1 MEAVE
6 TLLSRPRQADGP
18 DPAVD
23 EEISASGRSISA
35 SLLRHVGEI
44 ARECDAR
51 AVFVYVDAL
60 AHADFDLPENGLEV
74 IYVTRTPAE
83 EEIQERLGHHYLHV
97 PDVPLTRIGR
107 IKIAVLL
114 AAYRGL
120 IRKDDTIVFLSGV
133 AGSGVLDTLS
143 ILQIGREFE
152 LFLVPEST
160 DPLSPQVRPEVL
172 EQVLDVATDLGREGR
187 EGKPVGA
194 LFVVGDTD
202 RVLSLSRQ
210 LILNPFHGYPPE
222 RRNILDPSLEE
233 TVKELAAIDGAFLI
247 RENGVIESAG
257 TYLKITTQSGVELP
271 PGLGARHLAAAAI
284 TDVSDAVAITVSEST
299 GTVTVFRQGK
309 VVIELEQ
316 TRSRLPRRR

>member
-6 TLLSRPRQADGP
+6 TRLTMPGGPGP
-18 DPAVD
+18 DPDD
-23 EEISASGRSISA
+23 EILANGRAISG
-35 SLLRHVGEI
+35 SLLNHVGAI
-44 ARECDAR
+44 ARECNASTL
-51 AVFVYVDAL
+51 FVYVDAL
-60 AHADFDLPENGLEV
+60 AGAEFDLPESDLEV

-83 EEIQERLGHHYLHV
+83 DEHQERLGHHFLHV

-114 AAYRGL
+114 AVYRGL
-120 IRKDDTIVFLSGV
+120 IRKNDTIVFLSGV

-143 ILQIGREFE
+143 ILQVGRELE
-152 LFLVPEST
+152 LFLVPESAES
-160 DPLSPQVRPEVL
+160 LSPQVRPEVL
-172 EQVLDVATDLGREGR
+172 EQVLDIATDLGREGR
-187 EGKPVGA
+187 EGKPIGA

-222 RRNILDPSLEE
+222 RRNVLDPNLEE

-247 RENGVIESAG
+247 RENGVIETAG
-257 TYLKITTQSGVELP
+257 TYLKIAGQSGVELP

-284 TDVSDAVAITVSEST
+284 TDVSDAVAIAVSEST

-309 VVIELEQ
+309 MVIELEQ
-316 TRSRLPRRR
+316 RREQLPRRR